1 MQHPTE
7 DGSEHRKLRAV
18 PRVGIH
24 LTHKEVFYLG
34 KIRIC
39 CYALVIKSGIK
50 GCFWG
55 VFFGFFWVFFK
66 KTLGDIF
73 LYGLCI
79 CCVVYMAYM
88 FSLNQEQL
96 YIMGWVVTVGFSI
109 IMSGLTL
116 LLTYCLY
123 CCYKVVKN
131 FSNKN

>member
-7 DGSEHRKLRAV
+7 DGSEHERLRAV

-34 KIRIC
+34 KFRIC

-55 VFFGFFWVFFK
+55 VFFGFFGVFFK

-73 LYGLCI
+73 LYGLLHMLCGI
-79 CCVVYMAYM
+79 YDIYVFIESRTVMY
-88 FSLNQEQL
+88 NG
-96 YIMGWVVTVGFSI
+96 MGCYSWV
-109 IMSGLTL
+109 
-116 LLTYCLY
+116 
-123 CCYKVVKN
+123 
-131 FSNKN
+131 